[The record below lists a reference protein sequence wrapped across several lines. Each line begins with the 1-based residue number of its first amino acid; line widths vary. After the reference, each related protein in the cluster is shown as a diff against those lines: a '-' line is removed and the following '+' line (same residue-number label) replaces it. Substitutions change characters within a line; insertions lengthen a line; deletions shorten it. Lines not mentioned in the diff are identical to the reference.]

1 MKTREARMR
10 ACDARTAQREI
21 TICPAV
27 VDTTEHNGSALPK
40 LMTVS
45 EVKEASRLGIT
56 TIYKLIKSGEL
67 RSLRILGRRL
77 VLVTSYLDLI
87 NRREAAERP
96 ANPSP

>member
-1 MKTREARMR
+1 
-10 ACDARTAQREI
+10 
-21 TICPAV
+21 
-27 VDTTEHNGSALPK
+27 
-40 LMTVS
+40 MTVG

-67 RSLRILGRRL
+67 RSVRILGRRL

-87 NRREAAERP
+87 HRREAAERP